1 MRTRPLKS
9 EKSGIQINPAGFSAS
24 SLSIWGAML
33 AVYIVWGS
41 TYLAIRF
48 AIETLPPF
56 LMASTR
62 FLIAGS
68 ILYAF
73 RRLRGDAAPTRVEW
87 RSAAIVGVLLLVS
100 GNGGVVWAEQ
110 FVESGVAALLVGSA
124 PLWMVLLDVLRPAQA
139 HLARRSTDKRSR
151 LLTTAGVVL
160 GFLGIGLL
168 VSPSSLTGLAGE
180 IDPIGSVVLTLAAF
194 SWATG
199 SLYSRGARLPC
210 SPLLGTGMEMLVGG
224 AGLLLLGTLVGEW
237 GRVDLSTVSARS
249 LLSLGYLIIFG
260 SLVGFAAYTWLLRV
274 APTALVSTY
283 AYVNPLVAILL
294 GNLLAQEP
302 LSARVLIATAIIL
315 GAVAVITLNQPS
327 RRKAEP
333 RPEMVAAP
341 PCGDD

>member
-1 MRTRPLKS
+1 MKRRNL
-9 EKSGIQINPAGFSAS
+9 GNPTGTAGYGAS
-24 SLSIWGAML
+24 SLSIWTAML
-33 AVYIVWGS
+33 SVYVVWGS

-68 ILYAF
+68 ILYAI
-73 RRLRGDAAPTRVEW
+73 RRLRGDPAPTRVEW
-87 RSAAIVGVLLLVS
+87 RSAAIVGLLLLLG

-110 FVESGVAALLVGSA
+110 FVPSGVAALLVGSA
-124 PLWMVLLDVLRPAQA
+124 PLWMVLLDVLRPGQA
-139 HLARRSTDKRSR
+139 HLARRSTDRRSR
-151 LLTTAGVVL
+151 RLTISGVVL

-168 VSPSSLTGLAGE
+168 VSPASLTGLAGE
-180 IDPIGSVVLTLAAF
+180 VDPLGAIVLTLAAF
-194 SWATG
+194 LWATG
-199 SLYSRGARLPC
+199 SLYSRGAQLPR

-224 AGLLLLGTLVGEW
+224 VGLLFLGTLTGEW
-237 GRVDLSTVSARS
+237 GRVNLAGVTTRS
-249 LLSLGYLIIFG
+249 LLSLGYLVIFG

-315 GAVAVITLNQPS
+315 GAVVVITVNQPS
-327 RRKAEP
+327 RRKVENKLDV
-333 RPEMVAAP
+333 VAP
-341 PCGDD
+341 SHGDD

>member
-1 MRTRPLKS
+1 MP
-9 EKSGIQINPAGFSAS
+9 NPKTS
-24 SLSIWGAML
+24 SLSIWAAML

-62 FLIAGS
+62 FLIAGA

-73 RRLRGDAAPTRVEW
+73 RRLRGDAAPQRVEW
-87 RSAAIVGVLLLVS
+87 RSAAIVGVLLLVG

-110 FVESGVAALLVGSA
+110 FVESGVAALLVGSV
-124 PLWMVLLDVLRPAQA
+124 PLWMVLLDALRPGQA
-139 HLARRSTDKRSR
+139 HLARRSAHKRSR
-151 LLTTAGVVL
+151 WLTTAGVVF

-168 VSPSSLTGLAGE
+168 VSPTSLSGLAGE
-180 IDPIGSVVLTLAAF
+180 IDPLGALVLTMGAF

-199 SLYSRGARLPC
+199 SLYSRGARLPA

-224 AGLLLLGTLVGEW
+224 AGLLLLGTLSGEW
-237 GRVDLSTVSARS
+237 GRVDLGVISARS

-302 LSARVLIATAIIL
+302 LTARVLIATAIIL
-315 GAVAVITLNQPS
+315 GAVAVITMNQPA
-327 RRKAEP
+327 KNKVEP
-333 RPEMVAAP
+333 LPERAVAP
-341 PCGDD
+341 SCGDD

>member
-1 MRTRPLKS
+1 MP
-9 EKSGIQINPAGFSAS
+9 NPKTS
-24 SLSIWGAML
+24 SLSIWAAML

-62 FLIAGS
+62 FLIAGA

-73 RRLRGDAAPTRVEW
+73 RRLRGDAAPQRVEW
-87 RSAAIVGVLLLVS
+87 RSAAIVGVLLLVG

-110 FVESGVAALLVGSA
+110 FVESGVAALLVGSV
-124 PLWMVLLDVLRPAQA
+124 PLWMVLLDALRPGQA
-139 HLARRSTDKRSR
+139 YLARRSAHKRSR
-151 LLTTAGVVL
+151 WLTTAGVVF

-168 VSPSSLTGLAGE
+168 VSPTSLSGLAGE
-180 IDPIGSVVLTLAAF
+180 IDPLGALVLTMGAF
-194 SWATG
+194 SWAAG
-199 SLYSRGARLPC
+199 SLYSRGARLPA

-224 AGLLLLGTLVGEW
+224 AGLLLLGTLSGEW
-237 GRVDLSTVSARS
+237 GRVDLGAVSARS

-302 LSARVLIATAIIL
+302 LTARVLIATAIIL
-315 GAVAVITLNQPS
+315 GAVAVITMNQPA
-327 RRKAEP
+327 KNKVEP
-333 RPEMVAAP
+333 LPERAVAP
-341 PCGDD
+341 SCGDD

>member
-1 MRTRPLKS
+1 VKNGNSVDLSKGDGHGA
-9 EKSGIQINPAGFSAS
+9 SG
-24 SLSIWGAML
+24 LSIWLAML

-62 FLIAGS
+62 FLIAGI

-73 RRLRGDAAPTRVEW
+73 RRLRGDPAPQRVEW
-87 RSAAIVGVLLLVS
+87 RSAAIVGVLLLVG

-110 FVESGVAALLVGSA
+110 YVASGVAALLVGSV
-124 PLWMVLLDVLRPAQA
+124 PLWMVVLDALRPGQA

-151 LLTTAGVVL
+151 WLTTVGVVL

-168 VSPSSLTGLAGE
+168 VSPSSLTGLVGE
-180 IDPIGSVVLTLAAF
+180 IDPLGAAVLTLAAF
-194 SWATG
+194 LWATG
-199 SLYSRGARLPC
+199 SLYSRGAQLPR
-210 SPLLGTGMEMLVGG
+210 SPLLGTGMEMLAGG
-224 AGLLLLGTLVGEW
+224 AGLLLLGTLTGEW
-237 GRVDLSTVSARS
+237 GRLDLEAVSTRS
-249 LLSLGYLIIFG
+249 LLGLGYLIIFG
-260 SLVGFAAYTWLLRV
+260 ALVGFAAYTWLLRV

-302 LSARVLIATAIIL
+302 LTARVLIAAGIIL
-315 GAVAVITLNQPS
+315 GAVALITLNQPAKK
-327 RRKAEP
+327 KAEP
-333 RPEMVAAP
+333 LSDGAP
-341 PCGDD
+341 VPSCGDD

>member
-1 MRTRPLKS
+1 VEHGNQS
-9 EKSGIQINPAGFSAS
+9 EINNTTGPGAS
-24 SLSIWGAML
+24 SLSIWVAML

-56 LMASTR
+56 LMASSR

-87 RSAAIVGVLLLVS
+87 RSAVIVGVLLLVG

-124 PLWMVLLDVLRPAQA
+124 PLWMVLLDALRPGQA
-139 HLARRSTDKRSR
+139 YLAKRSTDKRSR
-151 LLTTAGVVL
+151 WLTTAGVVL

-180 IDPIGSVVLTLAAF
+180 IDMLGAVVLTMAAF
-194 SWATG
+194 LWATG
-199 SLYSRGARLPC
+199 SLYSRGAQLPS
-210 SPLLGTGMEMLVGG
+210 SPLLGTGMEMLTGG
-224 AGLLLLGTLVGEW
+224 AGLLLLGTLTGEW
-237 GRVDLSTVSARS
+237 VQVNLSTVTTRS
-249 LLSLGYLIIFG
+249 LLSLGYLVIFG

-302 LSARVLIATAIIL
+302 LTARVLIATTVIL
-315 GAVAVITLNQPS
+315 GAVAVITLNQLA
-327 RRKAEP
+327 RKKAEP
-333 RPEMVAAP
+333 LPDRASVA

>member
-1 MRTRPLKS
+1 MP
-9 EKSGIQINPAGFSAS
+9 NPKTS
-24 SLSIWGAML
+24 SLSIWAAML

-62 FLIAGS
+62 FLIAGA

-73 RRLRGDAAPTRVEW
+73 RRLRGDAAPQRVEW
-87 RSAAIVGVLLLVS
+87 RSAAIVGVLLLVG

-110 FVESGVAALLVGSA
+110 FVESGVAALLVGSV
-124 PLWMVLLDVLRPAQA
+124 PLWMVLLDALRPGQA
-139 HLARRSTDKRSR
+139 HLARRSAHKRSR
-151 LLTTAGVVL
+151 WLTTAGVVF

-168 VSPSSLTGLAGE
+168 VSPTSLSGLAGE
-180 IDPIGSVVLTLAAF
+180 IDPLGALVLTMGAF
-194 SWATG
+194 SWAAG
-199 SLYSRGARLPC
+199 SLYSRGARLPA

-224 AGLLLLGTLVGEW
+224 AGLLLLGTLSGEW
-237 GRVDLSTVSARS
+237 GRVDLGAVSARS

-302 LSARVLIATAIIL
+302 LTARVLIATTIIL
-315 GAVAVITLNQPS
+315 GAVAVITMNQPAKN
-327 RRKAEP
+327 KAEP
-333 RPEMVAAP
+333 LPERAVAP
-341 PCGDD
+341 SCGDD

>member
-1 MRTRPLKS
+1 MP
-9 EKSGIQINPAGFSAS
+9 NPKTS
-24 SLSIWGAML
+24 SLSIWAAML

-62 FLIAGS
+62 FLIAGA

-73 RRLRGDAAPTRVEW
+73 RRLRGDAAPQRVEW
-87 RSAAIVGVLLLVS
+87 RSAAIVGVLLLVG

-110 FVESGVAALLVGSA
+110 FVESGVAALLVGSV
-124 PLWMVLLDVLRPAQA
+124 PLWMVLLDALRPGQA
-139 HLARRSTDKRSR
+139 HLARRSAHKRSR
-151 LLTTAGVVL
+151 WLTTAGVVF

-168 VSPSSLTGLAGE
+168 VSPTSLSGLAGE
-180 IDPIGSVVLTLAAF
+180 IDPLGALVLTMGAF
-194 SWATG
+194 SWAAG
-199 SLYSRGARLPC
+199 SLYSRGARLPA

-224 AGLLLLGTLVGEW
+224 AGLLLLGTLSGEW
-237 GRVDLSTVSARS
+237 GRVDLGAVSARS

-302 LSARVLIATAIIL
+302 LTARVLIATAIIL
-315 GAVAVITLNQPS
+315 GAVAVITMNQPAKN
-327 RRKAEP
+327 KAEP
-333 RPEMVAAP
+333 LPERAVAP
-341 PCGDD
+341 SCGDD